1 MNENE
6 ITYQI
11 SGAALE
17 VHKSLG
23 PGLLESD
30 YQECIAYK
38 LQQLDFSVEKENPMP
53 LVFEGVKL
61 E

>member
-6 ITYQI
+6 IAYQI
-11 SGAALE
+11 SGTALE

-23 PGLLESD
+23 PGLLESA

-38 LQQLDFSVEKENPMP
+38 LKQLDFSVEKETQCP
-53 LVFEGVKL
+53 LFLKE
-61 E
+61 